1 MKEFTLFPA
10 FVILA
15 VFNYNVLKR
24 HDARNYFKIRLSAI
38 TNDLKSANKYV
49 NTLTEWLNGNYVIT
63 CLSYLISYNVLKR
76 NSESI

>member
-38 TNDLKSANKYV
+38 TNDVKSANKYV
-49 NTLTEWLNGNYVIT
+49 NTLTEWLNSNYVIT
-63 CLSYLISYNVLKR
+63 CSSYSCFEKKQLVDMM
-76 NSESI
+76 